1 MDNGIIQPLHMHKK
15 TNNIILVVFIFTFII
30 TGCSSSFHL
39 TSEETNQLAQSFY
52 VNYLGL
58 AQTDSALYYLDE
70 ICGLYAYESGNSAMK
85 LGSLHYVDDMQ
96 VENVAQ
102 LNRSPERYSDLSLP
116 CVNLQVFNDGLIYAS
131 MYDNVE
137 GNIEYHLNYL
147 TKDCRQRYTILELNY
162 APGRFLLQ
170 KSTIVVREILDSK
183 DILHF
188 YSLEGKEM
196 KQISF
201 DTSIYN
207 MCVYENSIYVKLAN
221 ELVKI
226 DMETYDQKTVCSGEA
241 SYVAMYKEQV
251 SYYIL
256 KDDGNHMVSEIKDI
270 NNGNITFTINEC
282 TIDYFDD
289 DYVYTTSY
297 NEEHTTYR
305 IYDWNKN
312 LVKEIRPCNTLGENA
327 LGAMPIGLQH
337 SEFSTIAR
345 IWNHQLIGSCFGN
358 QGMRI
363 FTCDIDSGKC
373 QYIIH

>member
-1 MDNGIIQPLHMHKK
+1 M
-15 TNNIILVVFIFTFII
+15 
-30 TGCSSSFHL
+30 
-39 TSEETNQLAQSFY
+39 
-52 VNYLGL
+52 NYEPRG
-58 AQTDSALYYLDE
+58 
-70 ICGLYAYESGNSAMK
+70 
-85 LGSLHYVDDMQ
+85 
-96 VENVAQ
+96 
-102 LNRSPERYSDLSLP
+102 
-116 CVNLQVFNDGLIYAS
+116 
-131 MYDNVE
+131 
-137 GNIEYHLNYL
+137 
-147 TKDCRQRYTILELNY
+147 
-162 APGRFLLQ
+162 FLLQ
-170 KSTIVVREILDSK
+170 KSTIVVDEILDSK

-226 DMETYDQKTVCSGEA
+226 DMETYDQKTVCSGEEA
-241 SYVAMYKEQV
+241 YVAMYKDQV
-251 SYYIL
+251 SYYTL
-256 KDDGNHMVSEIKDI
+256 EDNGNHMVSEIKDI
-270 NNGNITFTINEC
+270 NNGNITFTINDC
-282 TIDYFDD
+282 TIDYFGD

-305 IYDWNKN
+305 IYDRNKN

-327 LGAMPIGLQH
+327 LGAVPIGLQH